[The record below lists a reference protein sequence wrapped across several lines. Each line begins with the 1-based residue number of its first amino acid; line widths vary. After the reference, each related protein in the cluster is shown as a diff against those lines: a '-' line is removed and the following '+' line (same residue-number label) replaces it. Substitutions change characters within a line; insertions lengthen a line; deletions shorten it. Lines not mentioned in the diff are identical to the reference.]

1 MCERPPVLQTPAL
14 VQARKRKEPD
24 DPGQEASALSTPS
37 SWKAEHVV
45 TRVSCASCGKWHRNV
60 AMFVCEQSRDV
71 ALCNKCYWRDDKN
84 PSARDQFVM
93 RTTGEGGR
101 RKILR
106 TNRSPSKDTPK
117 PKTMREIAEDV
128 YRFDSD

>member
-1 MCERPPVLQTPAL
+1 
-14 VQARKRKEPD
+14 
-24 DPGQEASALSTPS
+24 
-37 SWKAEHVV
+37 
-45 TRVSCASCGKWHRNV
+45 
-60 AMFVCEQSRDV
+60 MFVCEQSRDV

-106 TNRSPSKDTPK
+106 TSRSPTKDTAQ
-117 PKTMREIAEDV
+117 TIRQIAEEA